1 MTPPT
6 ESLGQGIHRV
16 TVSLPFAS
24 PRAINCYVIEG
35 EHGVTV
41 IDCGVNEPERLAELN
56 TALESTLGES
66 FTLDRFIGTHMH
78 PDHMGGAQSFMAP
91 HEAEFV
97 MHRLDRWVDR
107 RIQRLERPPG
117 RGCRAGP
124 RPRSPSGGPGDPR
137 CIVAAASLG
146 RHRDRANPSGF
157 RRRPDPRRQGP
168 DARGDP
174 HPQDITPRTY
184 VSRTV
189 APAGCSAAITF
200 SPGSR
205 RSFPTIRRETHSPNT
220 SKGSNDWSESTPVSR
235 FPAHGETVE
244 QGRARAR
251 QIALHH
257 ERRLGAMT
265 QVTVPNG
272 ATAWQVMTD
281 VFRPDLYPDQ
291 KYLAF
296 QETLAHLEHLV
307 NRGKLNR
314 TLDTGTWIYA
324 R

>member
-41 IDCGVNEPERLAELN
+41 IDCGVDEPERLAELN

-97 MHRLDRWVDR
+97 MHDSTAGLIGGYNDWNVHRAEVAELARAHGAPPEDQAILDALSPRPRWAGTAIEPTHPVSDGDRIRVGKGRTLEVIHTPGHHPTHICLQDSRTGRLFSGDHILP
-107 RIQRLERPPG
+107 RITPFIPHDPEGDSLAEYLEGLERLERIDPG
-117 RGCRAGP
+117 
-124 RPRSPSGGPGDPR
+124 
-137 CIVAAASLG
+137 
-146 RHRDRANPSGF
+146 
-157 RRRPDPRRQGP
+157 
-168 DARGDP
+168 
-174 HPQDITPRTY
+174 ITL
-184 VSRTV
+184 
-189 APAGCSAAITF
+189 
-200 SPGSR
+200 
-205 RSFPTIRRETHSPNT
+205 
-220 SKGSNDWSESTPVSR
+220 
-235 FPAHGETVE
+235 PAHGETVE